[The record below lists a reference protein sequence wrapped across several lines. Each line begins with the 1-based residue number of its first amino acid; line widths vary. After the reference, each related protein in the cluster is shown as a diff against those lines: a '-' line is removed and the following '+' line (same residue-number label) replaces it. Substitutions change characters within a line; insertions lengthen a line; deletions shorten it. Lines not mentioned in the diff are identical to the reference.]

1 MCLKPGFLVDEF
13 PLTTTAAP
21 FQVSIVFFFNSTAFG
36 RLKGHYVSRSI
47 IY

>member
-21 FQVSIVFFFNSTAFG
+21 FNTAFQVSIVF
-36 RLKGHYVSRSI
+36 LIVLLLVD
-47 IY
+47 